1 MVYFILTVYSVNFS
15 LSLVKSIIKKEQ
27 FDFKNIISK
36 YNRIFLYAI
45 VIEIFISLLDF
56 YLTPLLLRMVLK

>member
-1 MVYFILTVYSVNFS
+1 MSA
-15 LSLVKSIIKKEQ
+15 KKKTHEQ
-27 FDFKNIISK
+27 FVKDIISK

-45 VIEIFISLLDF
+45 VIEIFTSLLDF